1 MSSVLRESSSP
12 FRTLQ
17 ERKKERKKERADTS
31 EKEEMRKKFYL
42 ENPGIYH
49 SGQINVKWSIIL
61 KQISE
66 AFELEWTGLG

>member
-49 SGQINVKWSIIL
+49 SGQINVK
-61 KQISE
+61 
-66 AFELEWTGLG
+66 